1 MEEEKMQLAITL
13 DQALELGVR
22 LDINWGQYSLFEFLQ
37 GYGVELEHG
46 TRFPRWN
53 ITNDDPI
60 MTAKIVMA
68 HLEELP
74 DYYTRLNKMENDL
87 L

>member
-1 MEEEKMQLAITL
+1 VEEENIQLAITL
-13 DQALELGVR
+13 DQALELGAK
-22 LDINWGQYSLFEFLQ
+22 LDINWGEYSLFEFLR

-46 TRFPRWN
+46 TKFPRWN
-53 ITNDDPI
+53 VTNNDPI

-74 DYYTRLNKMENDL
+74 DYYTRLKKMESNL

>member
-1 MEEEKMQLAITL
+1 MEEEKMKLAITL
-13 DQALELGVR
+13 DQALELGVK

-46 TRFPRWN
+46 TKFPRWN
-53 ITNDDPI
+53 VTNNDPI

-74 DYYTRLNKMENDL
+74 DYYTQLKKMESNL

>member
-1 MEEEKMQLAITL
+1 MNEENIQLAITL
-13 DQALELGVR
+13 DQALELGAK
-22 LDINWGQYSLFEFLQ
+22 LDINWGEYSLFEFLQ

-46 TRFPRWN
+46 VKFPRWN
-53 ITNDDPI
+53 VTNNDPI

-74 DYYTRLNKMENDL
+74 DYYTRLNKMENG
-87 L
+87 

>member
-1 MEEEKMQLAITL
+1 MEEEDIQLAITL
-13 DQALELGVR
+13 DQALELGVK
-22 LDINWGQYSLFEFLQ
+22 LDINWGEYSLFEFMQ

-46 TRFPRWN
+46 TMFPRWN

-74 DYYTRLNKMENDL
+74 DYYTRLNKMENNL

>member
-1 MEEEKMQLAITL
+1 MEEEKMKLAITL
-13 DQALELGVR
+13 DQALELGVK

-46 TRFPRWN
+46 TKFPRWN
-53 ITNDDPI
+53 VTNNDPI

-74 DYYTRLNKMENDL
+74 DYYTRLHKMENDL

>member
-1 MEEEKMQLAITL
+1 MIETTSCLPL
-13 DQALELGVR
+13 DEALRIGEILEI
-22 LDINWGQYSLFEFLQ
+22 DWSQYSMLEFIV
-37 GYGVELEHG
+37 GYVIELEHG
-46 TRFPRWN
+46 TKYPRWN

-60 MTAKIVMA
+60 MTAKIALA

-74 DYYTRLNKMENDL
+74 DYYTRPQKMENNL